1 MAKTTEKETIKEE
14 AVETKER
21 ELEKGTD
28 VEETT
33 EKESGSAEDS
43 ENKGKP
49 EEKESKEKEGFL
61 SKAKKK
67 AKKALPYVGAAVAG
81 AAVTAGAIVVAVV
94 KHGNNADN
102 LAIEKDEDLIPA
114 DDFIEGE
121 YSVEETDAE

>member
-14 AVETKER
+14 AVETKEK
-21 ELEKGTD
+21 ELEKETK
-28 VEETT
+28 VEET
-33 EKESGSAEDS
+33 EKSDSADES

-61 SKAKKK
+61 SKAKRK
-67 AKKALPYVGAAVAG
+67 AKKALPYIGAAVAG
-81 AAVTAGAIVVAVV
+81 AAVTAGAVAVAIV
-94 KHGNNADN
+94 KHGNNADTPA
-102 LAIEKDEDLIPA
+102 LEKDDDLIPA